1 MQGKVRKR
9 KKTFFPL
16 TFKHFCH
23 ETCALA
29 MAVAGIEK
37 LKYSD
42 DDAVKNEKKKQNF
55 HTSLNNFVLHIK
67 VVANIKMKN
76 GDVMRCDRMIIT

>member
-1 MQGKVRKR
+1 MRGKVRKR
-9 KKTFFPL
+9 KTFFPL

-42 DDAVKNEKKKQNF
+42 DDVVKNEK
-55 HTSLNNFVLHIK
+55 
-67 VVANIKMKN
+67 MKSSHQFE
-76 GDVMRCDRMIIT
+76 